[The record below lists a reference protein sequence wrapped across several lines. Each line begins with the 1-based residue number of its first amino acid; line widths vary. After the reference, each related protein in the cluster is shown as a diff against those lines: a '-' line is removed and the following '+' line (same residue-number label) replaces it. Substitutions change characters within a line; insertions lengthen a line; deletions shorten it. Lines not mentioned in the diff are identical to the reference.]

1 MMRREV
7 IEMKKL
13 NLQEDINA
21 INTLLDAGLIEEEE
35 ANFMRN
41 YIEELAL
48 SDYKYQNN
56 SAA

>member
-1 MMRREV
+1 MRREV

-48 SDYKYQNN
+48 SDHKYQNN

>member
-48 SDYKYQNN
+48 SDHKYQNN